1 MNKRKCCAANQVAWC
16 FCSFLHGR
24 CGRPVIYACVNGL
37 AIQILISA
45 ALASMVR
52 LHVQFFYLFY
62 RRDATVPPII
72 LYTLLF
78 ISARMTQGC
87 HFSTDSISMP
97 CLVLL
102 IGVAVWRLQLRPCFT
117 TGNPIVAECKISSTR
132 QTCHLP
138 GAWRKTLGKKF
149 HKSCH
154 IACLNT
160 NYKY

>member
-1 MNKRKCCAANQVAWC
+1 MAQ
-16 FCSFLHGR
+16 
-24 CGRPVIYACVNGL
+24 
-37 AIQILISA
+37 
-45 ALASMVR
+45 R
-52 LHVQFFYLFY
+52 LH
-62 RRDATVPPII
+62 RPPIFAVFVP
-72 LYTLLF
+72 LMRSVNQQQMHDTPFLSCALNLSSYYSTAQAVAQVHYYTPCYL
-78 ISARMTQGC
+78 SVQEWHRGC

-149 HKSCH
+149 HKSRH